1 MLIGYARVSRIDQN
15 LDQQII
21 ALETAGCEKIFSD
34 KISGSRFEREGL
46 NSALDYLRPND
57 TLVIWKLDRLG
68 RSVRQL
74 LSFVDQLKEKSVHL
88 KSLTDSIDTS
98 TPSGRFFFNV
108 MASLAEM
115 ERDLIIERTRA
126 ALDIARQK
134 GRFGGRPRLFTE
146 SKKEKARLLIASG
159 MSAKEVAEDFGVS
172 IKTLYRHLP
181 ASDRGDEDKPPNGH
195 QE

>member
-21 ALETAGCEKIFSD
+21 ALENAGCEKIFTD

-74 LSFVDQLKEKSVHL
+74 LSFIDQLSERSIHL
-88 KSLTDSIDTS
+88 KSLTDVIDTA
-98 TPSGRFFFNV
+98 TPSGRFFFNI
-108 MASLAEM
+108 MAALAEM

-134 GRFGGRPRLFTE
+134 GRLGGRPRLFTE

-159 MSAKEVAEDFGVS
+159 MSAREVAEDFGISV
-172 IKTLYRHLP
+172 KTLYRHLP
-181 ASDRGDEDKPPNGH
+181 ASDRDNQNESPNGH